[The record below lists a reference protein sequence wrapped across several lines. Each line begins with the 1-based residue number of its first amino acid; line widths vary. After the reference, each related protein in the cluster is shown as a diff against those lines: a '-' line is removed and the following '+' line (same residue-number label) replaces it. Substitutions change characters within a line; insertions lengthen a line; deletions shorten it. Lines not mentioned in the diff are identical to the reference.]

1 MIVRSW
7 RGRAAK
13 GNAAYVEHFRRNV
26 MPELREIEGFLG
38 ASLLREER
46 AADVEFLV
54 LTRCSLISSAQLK
67 LELENHWTLRDLQRK
82 DCREGLQ
89 FQLQRVHGERLET
102 TGAA

>member
-54 LTRCSLISSAQLK
+54 LTRWASMDAVRAFAGADAARAVVEPEAVAALTDYDRTVHHY
-67 LELENHWTLRDLQRK
+67 EVV
-82 DCREGLQ
+82 EG
-89 FQLQRVHGERLET
+89 G
-102 TGAA
+102 

>member
-26 MPELREIEGFLG
+26 MPELHEIEGFLG

-46 AADVEFLV
+46 ADEVEFLV
-54 LTRCSLISSAQLK
+54 LSRWASMDAVRAFAGADVTRAVVEPEAVAALTDYDRTVHHY
-67 LELENHWTLRDLQRK
+67 EVV
-82 DCREGLQ
+82 EGS
-89 FQLQRVHGERLET
+89 
-102 TGAA
+102 

>member
-13 GNAAYVEHFRRNV
+13 GNAAYVEHFRRTV
-26 MPELREIEGFLG
+26 LPELRKIEGFLG

-54 LTRCSLISSAQLK
+54 LTRWASMDAVRAFAGSDVTRAVVEPAAIVALGDYDRTVHHYK
-67 LELENHWTLRDLQRK
+67 VV
-82 DCREGLQ
+82 EGS
-89 FQLQRVHGERLET
+89 
-102 TGAA
+102 

>member
-7 RGRAAK
+7 RGRAVK

-46 AADVEFLV
+46 ADEVEFLV
-54 LTRCSLISSAQLK
+54 LSRWASMDAVRAFAGADVARAVVEPEAVAALK
-67 LELENHWTLRDLQRK
+67 DYDRT
-82 DCREGLQ
+82 
-89 FQLQRVHGERLET
+89 VHHYEVVEES
-102 TGAA
+102 

>member
-38 ASLLREER
+38 ASLLREDR
-46 AADVEFLV
+46 ADEVEFLV
-54 LTRCSLISSAQLK
+54 LSRWASMDAVRAFAGTDVTRAVVEPEAVAALIDYDRTVHHY
-67 LELENHWTLRDLQRK
+67 EVV
-82 DCREGLQ
+82 EG
-89 FQLQRVHGERLET
+89 G
-102 TGAA
+102 